1 MRVGLEEF
9 PVPRS
14 WCGWITS
21 GQDYDRNI
29 TETGNELQKVVKS
42 TILVAFALANGVVSR
57 KR

>member
-1 MRVGLEEF
+1 MG
-9 PVPRS
+9 
-14 WCGWITS
+14 

-42 TILVAFALANGVVSR
+42 TILVAFAQANSMASR